1 VKPPPFS
8 YHRAGS
14 GEHAVALLSA
24 LGPRAR
30 VLAGGQSLLPMLN
43 LRLADPPH
51 LVDIGR
57 ADDLRPLRRSEDTL
71 VVGAATTQGE
81 VEHSSLTAAVPLL
94 AEAVGHVA
102 HPPIRH
108 RGTVVGSMA
117 HASAVAELPCVAL
130 VLDARF
136 TLLGADG
143 VRTVAAQD
151 FFLGPFHTAV
161 GPGELVAEVAL
172 PVAEAS
178 TGQAWSEF
186 SLRRGNFPV
195 AGAGVSLTL
204 DGDRVSA
211 VAIGLCGV
219 ADRPVRATAAERLLL
234 GEVPTGDLLAAAA
247 AAAADGL
254 ERRPTAD
261 PAAHILPVPAAPVP
275 GFDYRARV
283 ARSQVRRALTTALAR
298 AGGTR

>member
-1 VKPPPFS
+1 MKPPPFS
-8 YHRAGS
+8 YHRART
-14 GEHAVALLSA
+14 GEHAAALLGA

-57 ADDLRPLRRSEDTL
+57 ADDLRTL
-71 VVGAATTQGE
+71 HRAGDRLLIGAATTQSA
-81 VEHSSLTAAVPLL
+81 VENSAEARSVPLL
-94 AEAVGHVA
+94 AEAVAFVA

-130 VLDARF
+130 VLDAEF
-136 TLLGADG
+136 TVLGAAG

-151 FFLGPFHTAV
+151 FFTGPFRTVV
-161 GPGELVAEVAL
+161 GPGELVAQVSF
-172 PVAEAS
+172 PVAGPG
-178 TGQAWSEF
+178 TGQAWTEF

-195 AGAGVSLTL
+195 AGAGVSVRL
-204 DGDRVSA
+204 DDGVVTDI
-211 VAIGLCGV
+211 AIGLCGV
-219 ADRPVRATAAERLLL
+219 ADRPVRATAAE
-234 GEVPTGDLLAAAA
+234 DLLRGARPTEELLRRAA

-254 ERRPTAD
+254 EPRPAHD
-261 PAAHILPVPAAPVP
+261 PAAHIIPVAVAPVP
-275 GFDYRARV
+275 GFAYRAGV
-283 ARSQVRRALTTALAR
+283 ARAQVRRALTTALGR
-298 AGGTR
+298 AGGHR

>member
-1 VKPPPFS
+1 MKPPPFS

-24 LGPRAR
+24 LGPRAK

-43 LRLADPPH
+43 LRLADPAH

-57 ADDLRPLRRSEDTL
+57 AEDLQVLRREGDRL
-71 VVGAATTQGE
+71 VVGAATTQSE
-81 VEHSSLTAAVPLL
+81 VEYSSLTAAVPLL

-117 HASAVAELPCVAL
+117 HAAAVAELPCVAL

-136 TLLGADG
+136 TVLGADG
-143 VRTVAAQD
+143 VRTVAAGD
-151 FFLGPFHTAV
+151 FFLGSFRTAV

-172 PVAEAS
+172 PIAAPG

-204 DGDRVSA
+204 QHGRVAA
-211 VAIGLCGV
+211 VAIGLSGV
-219 ADRPVRATAAERLLL
+219 ADRPVRVPSAERILL
-234 GEVPTGDLLAAAA
+234 GAVPDDDLITRAAAA
-247 AAAADGL
+247 ATEGL
-254 ERRPTAD
+254 EPRPAAD

-283 ARSQVRRALTTALAR
+283 ARSQVRRALATALAR

>member
-1 VKPPPFS
+1 MKPPPFS

-14 GEHAVALLSA
+14 GEHAAALLAA

-57 ADDLRPLRRSEDTL
+57 AEDLRSLRIAGDRL
-71 VVGAATTQGE
+71 VVGAATTQAAVE
-81 VEHSSLTAAVPLL
+81 VSPQAASVPLL
-94 AEAVGHVA
+94 AEAVGFVA

-130 VLDARF
+130 VLDAEF
-136 TLLGADG
+136 TLLSADG
-143 VRTVAAQD
+143 VRTVAARD
-151 FFLGPFHTAV
+151 FFDGPFRTVAA
-161 GPGELVAEVAL
+161 PGELVAEVAL
-172 PVAEAS
+172 PVAGPG

-195 AGAGVSLTL
+195 AGAGVSVRL
-204 DGDRVSA
+204 DDGRVIE

-219 ADRPVRATAAERLLL
+219 ADRPVRASAAEELLR
-234 GEVPTGDLLAAAA
+234 GERPTPELIARVA

-254 ERRPTAD
+254 EPRPAVD
-261 PAAHILPVPAAPVP
+261 PAAHIIPVAVSPVPAFA
-275 GFDYRARV
+275 YRARV
-283 ARSQVRRALTTALAR
+283 ARSQVRHALTTALAR